1 MKFCILLALCF
12 IAELAIGAESDV
24 LDLTD
29 SDFDSTIKEF
39 PVVLAMFYAPWCG
52 K

>member
-1 MKFCILLALCF
+1 MKLFTLIAFLFL
-12 IAELAIGAESDV
+12 AELAYSLESDV

-29 SDFDSTIKEF
+29 SDFDATIKEF